1 MMTQLF
7 KNAQLLGQK
16 NITKQMITIQMQIYF
31 ERHLRF
37 ASEYLG
43 MVTQWASDGNVN
55 TISCSANLALWM
67 CFQIRMPLDNFA
79 SFYIEGGFL

>member
-43 MVTQWASDGNVN
+43 MVT
-55 TISCSANLALWM
+55 
-67 CFQIRMPLDNFA
+67 R
-79 SFYIEGGFL
+79 

>member
-43 MVTQWASDGNVN
+43 MVTQWASDGNVD
-55 TISCSANLALWM
+55 TISCSANLPLWM

-79 SFYIEGGFL
+79 TFYIEGEFL